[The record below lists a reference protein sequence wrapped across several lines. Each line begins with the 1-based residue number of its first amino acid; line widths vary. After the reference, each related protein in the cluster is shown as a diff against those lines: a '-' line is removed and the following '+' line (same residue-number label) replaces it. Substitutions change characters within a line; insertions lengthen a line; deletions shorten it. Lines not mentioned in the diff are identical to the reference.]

1 MRSADMPSASATQRR
16 GFLADHHLDKY
27 EQWLDAKFKVPGIGF
42 RFGYDGLIGLV
53 PVFGDLATACI
64 SMIFIADAWKSGARK
79 RVLAKMASNVGLD
92 FAVGA
97 VPLVGDLF
105 DFAFK
110 SNTKNLRLL
119 KAERQRLA
127 ATGAA

>member
-1 MRSADMPSASATQRR
+1 MRSDGAAAVPRSEQR

-27 EQWLDAKFKVPGIGF
+27 EEWLDAKFEVPGIGY
-42 RFGYDGLIGLV
+42 RFGFDGLIGLI
-53 PVFGDLATACI
+53 PVVGDLATAGV
-64 SMIFIADAWKSGARK
+64 STIFIADAWKSGARK
-79 RVLAKMASNVGLD
+79 RVLAKMAGNVGLD
-92 FAVGA
+92 FAVGS

-105 DFAFK
+105 DFAFR

-127 ATGAA
+127 ETRTA